1 MENRMKLSERGAE
14 FIARHEGFVS
24 KAYRD
29 PVGIWTIG
37 TGFTNRSR
45 VFSQYWRKLHG
56 RPMRAGDRI
65 TRDQNAVILRKAADE
80 EYGAAV
86 NRHIKPRTQHEYD
99 GATSVCFNCG
109 PEAAKWKW
117 AKLLAAGQV
126 RAAAKRLK
134 TTAVTAR
141 GKRLRGLVRR
151 RREEAALIEFGTY
164 GKHAAPRHRAPS
176 QKETGFDPEVR
187 TYQKRLTAL
196 GLAPGPA
203 DGLYGNRTR
212 AAVLAFQRRHDDLV
226 DDGILGRATMAQID
240 RSIEKRKTPKKA
252 VAGTA
257 ILAGAA
263 LTAGDSLPPDWMFWL
278 VFGGGLILSIAV
290 ILLILRYRK
299 DL

>member
-1 MENRMKLSERGAE
+1 MKLSEQGAE

-24 KAYRD
+24 RAYRD

-45 VFSQYWRKLHG
+45 VFSEYWRKLHG
-56 RPMRAGDRI
+56 RSMRAGDTI

-86 NRHIKPRTQHEYD
+86 NRHIKPRSQHQYD

-109 PEAAKWKW
+109 PGAAKWKW

-126 RAAAKRLK
+126 RSAATRLK

-164 GKHAAPRHRAPS
+164 GKHSAPRHEKRS
-176 QKETGFDPEVR
+176 QEPIGFDPEIR
-187 TYQKRLTAL
+187 TYQKRLAAL
-196 GLAPGPA
+196 GLTPGPA
-203 DGLYGNRTR
+203 DGLYGDKTRT
-212 AAVLAFQRRHDDLV
+212 AVLAFQNRHADLV
-226 DDGILGRATMAQID
+226 NDGILGRATMAQID
-240 RSIEKRKTPKKA
+240 RSIEKRQTPKKA
-252 VAGTA
+252 MAGTA
-257 ILAGAA
+257 IIAGAA
-263 LTAGDSLPPDWMFWL
+263 LTAGDRIPPDWMFWS
-278 VFGGGLILSIAV
+278 VFGAGLLLSIATG
-290 ILLILRYRK
+290 LLIYRHRK

>member
-1 MENRMKLSERGAE
+1 MKLSEQGAG

-24 KAYRD
+24 RAYRD

-56 RPMRAGDRI
+56 RPMRAGDTI
-65 TRDQNAVILRKAADE
+65 TRGQNAVILRKAADE

-109 PEAAKWKW
+109 PGAAKWKW
-117 AKLLAAGQV
+117 GKLLAAGQV

-134 TTAVTAR
+134 TTAITAR

-164 GKHAAPRHRAPS
+164 GKHAAPRHRAPAR
-176 QKETGFDPEVR
+176 EATGFDPEVR

-203 DGLYGNRTR
+203 DGLYGDKTR
-212 AAVLAFQRRHDDLV
+212 AAVLAFQKRHDDLV
-226 DDGILGRATMAQID
+226 NDGILGRATMAQID

-252 VAGTA
+252 LAGTA
-257 ILAGAA
+257 IVAGAA
-263 LTAGDSLPPDWMFWL
+263 LTAGDRIPPDWVFWS
-278 VFGGGLILSIAV
+278 VFGGGLVLSIAV
-290 ILLILRYRK
+290 SLLIFRYRK